1 MLLALFPSRFL
12 SLSLSSSL
20 SLSPP
25 PPFPCFPPTQ
35 VICGTGTLVYADGDR
50 YTGTWLE
57 GKMHGRG
64 KYDYANGDKYVK

>member
-1 MLLALFPSRFL
+1 
-12 SLSLSSSL
+12 
-20 SLSPP
+20 
-25 PPFPCFPPTQ
+25 
-35 VICGTGTLVYADGDR
+35 VYADGDR